1 MKRLFKLVPKDEKGQ
16 SIVIMA
22 LLLSFVFLAFA
33 AVTVDGTIVYLRR
46 RQLQNMAD
54 SAALSAAVALAQGKT
69 EAEAYQKA
77 MDTITTNEGEIE
89 WYSTDLANPDPPNTN
104 VGTGQ
109 DLTSGV
115 EITDGCDVRVA
126 LRWSDIGT
134 YFAQFVGRELLQ
146 VGANARAGCNRAG
159 GLVPIAVKRFGD
171 EFDTDDSSPPP
182 DKNDPNTIYCE
193 DCNTRLSLPGQGN
206 DTAYDFLRV
215 KGSDVIT
222 NWPGWPSQPDQKFA
236 SPSPHAD
243 LSSGAPGRDYF
254 VVGAGVN
261 PNVST
266 AGLAFSGLV
275 NLDLRDLTGAIQSY
289 NGVPANAQTNTLKD
303 YAAWYIRQGYCCDIP
318 KPGDQVAIISGLS
331 NNFSV
336 QPFQQTYAVSDTVAV
351 IVYDGHVYK
360 SPDLD
365 LEGTPDQLITYPTTT
380 TLASNALNYTIDLE
394 GNNGFGSAAS
404 GIRMTVE
411 GLENFAD
418 WSFSPTAWPVLPYVG
433 SNQRT
438 LTLHITPTVTTGVVP
453 TQVITGARMFYV
465 RALDDGLGGT
475 KIRRYWPGIAVFG
488 KGNTSLIKPSVT
500 ARPNKPYISL
510 AKGDP
515 AVQIRLEVKLW
526 GLTGNV
532 GHDVTISGPSNAAL
546 PTGFSWRNS
555 LPPWVKNNLKPSQTA
570 DIDIR
575 LEVDT
580 TATASATPVAIPL
593 TVSSPGLTGQ
603 TFNLYVQVKEA
614 NATTKDYVVILGYA
628 AMQITDY
635 PNVNSVRGR
644 IVSEL
649 WDHPSELKYGLR
661 ARLIPWDQ

>member
-1 MKRLFKLVPKDEKGQ
+1 MKQLFKLIPKDEKGQ
-16 SIVIMA
+16 SVVIMA
-22 LLLSFVFLAFA
+22 VLLSFVFLAFA
-33 AVTVDGTIVYLRR
+33 AVTVDGTIIYLRR

-54 SAALSAAVALAQGKT
+54 SAALSGAVALAQGKT

-77 MDTITTNEGEIE
+77 IDTITTNEGEIE
-89 WYSTDLANPDPPNTN
+89 WYSTDLANPAPPTTN

-109 DLTSGV
+109 DLTMGI

-126 LRWSDIGT
+126 LHWSDIGT
-134 YFAQFVGRELLQ
+134 YFAQFVGRELLE

-159 GLVPIAVKRFGD
+159 GLVPIAIKRFGD
-171 EFDTDDSSPPP
+171 EFDTDDTAPPP
-182 DKNDPNTIYCE
+182 DKHNPATIYCDE
-193 DCNTRLSLPGQGN
+193 CNTRLALPGQGN
-206 DTAYDFLRV
+206 NTAYDFLRV
-215 KGSDVIT
+215 EGSDVISD
-222 NWPGWPSQPDQKFA
+222 WPGWPSQPDLKFT

-243 LSSGAPGRDYF
+243 LASGAPGREYF
-254 VVGAGVN
+254 VVGDGVN
-261 PNVST
+261 PNISS

-275 NLDLRDLTGAIQSY
+275 NLDLRDLTGAVQSY

-318 KPGDQVAIISGLS
+318 KPGDQVAVISGIS

-365 LEGTPDQLITYPTTT
+365 LDATPDELINYPTAA
-380 TLASNALNYTIDLE
+380 TLASNSLAYTVELA

-404 GIRMTVE
+404 GIGMTVE
-411 GLENFAD
+411 GLSGFAD
-418 WSFSPTAWPVLPYVG
+418 WSFSPTASPVLPYVG

-438 LTLHITPTVTTGVVP
+438 LTLQVTPRITTVVTT
-453 TQVITGARMFYV
+453 THVITGARMFYV
-465 RALDDGLGGT
+465 RALDNGLGGT
-475 KIRRYWPGIAVFG
+475 NIRRYWAGIAAFG
-488 KGNTSLIKPSVT
+488 DGNTHLIRPSVT
-500 ARPNKPYISL
+500 ALPDKPFISL

-526 GLTGNV
+526 GLSSGNY
-532 GHDVTISGPSNAAL
+532 DVTISGPSSAAL
-546 PTGFSWRNS
+546 PTGFSWS
-555 LPPWVKNNLKPSQTA
+555 SSSPPWVKNSLKYNKTA

-575 LEVDT
+575 LQVDT
-580 TATASATPVAIPL
+580 TATASTTPYAIPL
-593 TVSSPGLTGQ
+593 TISSPGLAGQ

-628 AMQITDY
+628 ALQITDY

-649 WDHPSELKYGLR
+649 LDHPSELKYGLR